1 MSPVIKKK
9 VAPDAHQRYASM
21 TSGGSLDSSAAAII
35 EKALD
40 DGSIIDDFYGG
51 KSEQT
56 IDINDG

>member
-1 MSPVIKKK
+1 
-9 VAPDAHQRYASM
+9 M

-40 DGSIIDDFYGG
+40 NGSIIDDFYGG